1 MTAMDR
7 KPGSREREGG
17 RGAEGERKTE
27 SARSAIPRPEKRGER
42 GGARRAAKG
51 RGERDPL
58 AGFGKHEEGRQVE
71 GEATK

>member
-17 RGAEGERKTE
+17 RGAEGKRKTE
-27 SARSAIPRPEKRGER
+27 SARSAIPPAEKRGER
-42 GGARRAAKG
+42 GGATSREGEGRARPDG
-51 RGERDPL
+51 GS
-58 AGFGKHEEGRQVE
+58 GKHEEGRQVE